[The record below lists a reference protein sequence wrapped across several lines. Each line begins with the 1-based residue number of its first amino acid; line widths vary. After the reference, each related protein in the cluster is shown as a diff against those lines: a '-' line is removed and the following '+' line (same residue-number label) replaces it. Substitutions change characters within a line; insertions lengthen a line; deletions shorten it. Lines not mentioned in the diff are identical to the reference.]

1 MYKRTKSTGGFTLIE
16 LMIVVVIVSIL
27 IGVALPAYQQQI
39 LKTKRGVARGE
50 LQTLLARQ
58 EQFFINNKQYAS
70 TLVPLGFTN
79 PYAIDADGEPVAAT
93 SGSRTY
99 IISIT
104 NVTGTPPT
112 AFTLQAAPD
121 LGQAK
126 DRCGTLSITSA
137 GAKAKT
143 GSASDAECWP

>member
-1 MYKRTKSTGGFTLIE
+1 MYKRSASMGGFSLIE

-27 IGVALPAYQQQI
+27 IGVALPAYQEQI
-39 LKTKRGVARGE
+39 LKTKRGVARAE

-58 EQFFINNKQYAS
+58 EQFFVNNRQYAS
-70 TLVPLGFTN
+70 TLVSLGFTN
-79 PYAIDADGEPVAAT
+79 PYAIDADGEPVATT

-99 IISIT
+99 TVSIT

-112 AFTLQAAPD
+112 AFTLQAAPQ

-126 DRCGTLSITSA
+126 DRCGTLSITST
-137 GAKAKT
+137 GVKAKT
-143 GSASDAECWP
+143 GAGFDAECWP